1 MFLLIDVYVMPG
13 PYSKMRVKMPERYPN
28 SIAAA
33 YVNASANIC
42 ADNGPG
48 LKPEAMRRR
57 QRCYDNKIE
66 ALDNVLRRLCP
77 AMAPPSSQIEDYA
90 NSGTIRRRYDYSHGG
105 QKGIEMCSSSRISK
119 PNDSTTSSRSVRL
132 QARQLRLQN
141 CDIAL
146 AAAASPSPCPAPPE
160 HAYTGG
166 VVVHVR
172 LGDSFCA
179 TTTYAREALRPPP
192 ASDVARVVEAALLA
206 DAAVQK
212 QQQEAAERRKVPDW
226 SSSLPPC
233 MVVYS
238 AHGGCLNATSA
249 YVTELME
256 LLGGNSNSSSS
267 SGARCTLEEG
277 VGWHTADKHFCAM
290 VNARNF
296 VQGSGGFSY
305 LAERVRARRSRQ
317 HSDLNQASSALF
329 HVAPQSNT
337 SSVSTTN
344 ISMECLENWPTWQAL
359 VRTPIV
365 WLDADKELAKHQAE
379 DAAKLRAK
387 QHGAA

>member
-1 MFLLIDVYVMPG
+1 
-13 PYSKMRVKMPERYPN
+13 MPERYPG

-48 LKPEAMRRR
+48 SKPDALRRR
-57 QRCYDNKIE
+57 QTCYDNKIE

-77 AMAPPSSQIEDYA
+77 IIASQISRTRVD
-90 NSGTIRRRYDYSHGG
+90 NGFSRIKNHSHSGHEGGDGRVRR
-105 QKGIEMCSSSRISK
+105 SSRVGKIE
-119 PNDSTTSSRSVRL
+119 DSNSRSFRRDG
-132 QARQLRLQN
+132 RQLGLQN
-141 CDIAL
+141 SYEWVAEGASLSPCL
-146 AAAASPSPCPAPPE
+146 SPSKYP
-160 HAYTGG
+160 YSGG

-192 ASDVARVVEAALLA
+192 ARDVARVVEAALEA
-206 DAAVQK
+206 DATAQERERSLS
-212 QQQEAAERRKVPDW
+212 QQRQALDQ
-226 SSSLPPC
+226 SLSPSPC
-233 MVVYS
+233 TVVYS

-249 YVTELME
+249 YVTQLME
-256 LLGGNSNSSSS
+256 LLGNNSSSSSS
-267 SGARCTLEEG
+267 SGARCVLEEG
-277 VGWHTADKHFCAM
+277 VGWRAADKHLCAM

-317 HSDLNQASSALF
+317 QSDLNQAGGSALPD
-329 HVAPQSNT
+329 VTPQSNNRSIGAST
-337 SSVSTTN
+337 STSN
-344 ISMECLENWPTWQAL
+344 ACLESWPTWQAL

-365 WLDADKELAKHQAE
+365 WLDAHKELAKREAE
-379 DAAKLRAK
+379 DVAKVRTNSN
-387 QHGAA
+387 